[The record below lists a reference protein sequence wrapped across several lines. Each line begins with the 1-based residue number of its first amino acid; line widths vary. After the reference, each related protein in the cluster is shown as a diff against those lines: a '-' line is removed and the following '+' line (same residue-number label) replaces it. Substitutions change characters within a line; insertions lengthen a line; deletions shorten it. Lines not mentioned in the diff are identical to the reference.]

1 MEVNLDGLRTS
12 ATKSMN
18 SLADEIEGLLDFLP
32 DWKLEELKETYN
44 DAARNVDLF
53 NCVYSNGDTGFNDIS
68 ESVEVRKLDEKG

>member
-18 SLADEIEGLLDFLP
+18 DLAHEVESLSEFLP
-32 DWKLEELKETYN
+32 DWKYEELRDAYD

-53 NCVYSNGDTGFNDIS
+53 NCVYNSNDDGFNDIS
-68 ESVEVRKLDEKG
+68 QTVEVRKLVKD